1 MLCLFT
7 VPRRC
12 AGAADVREGFH
23 LVARVQL
30 LQWHFLHCMGNTC
43 TPQHSHLTQPG
54 HRPRCTALFVQ
65 RAAVAQTRRKK
76 RVLQWCERPISTVA
90 LLSSSGANKSAI
102 LDELQACVED
112 TMKFH
117 KMPPFIATD
126 YTVESIMAQMA
137 DTDGTSLLILDEM
150 KKIKAVDEYKKGK
163 EGGGKQRLMELQ
175 AGVKFRVL
183 RKGGPKALKE
193 GASPSQDDESGN
205 QHHETRKQSVSVLEA
220 RSHLNIVGTT
230 HIHTGVAWFKEHQGQ
245 TDGEM
250 TRYDCVTVDAEY
262 NDLPDRGIM
271 EQLGASVAEG
281 ADLFLL
287 LNVVKVTRDVLIEKL
302 SGDIFLQDGAYTL
315 LQKYILEDFNPALR
329 SLASCSSAGSQ
340 VSSWSKT
347 KGKVIKYGGGVF
359 MISTAEEICIAYPS
373 IGEFDFDTNSAAD
386 FSALV
391 APLVVEKLG
400 LDSSNSVKLIN
411 ETCLEYG
418 YNWAMMFHETGLA
431 LQQCMVPRSPLPP
444 LAELIQQT
452 PESTLQPPPLSTA
465 AMPGRRLAHSVFGTP
480 LDWGVYSVIMSPKL
494 EDGIISASHMTV
506 VC

>member
-1 MLCLFT
+1 
-7 VPRRC
+7 
-12 AGAADVREGFH
+12 
-23 LVARVQL
+23 
-30 LQWHFLHCMGNTC
+30 
-43 TPQHSHLTQPG
+43 
-54 HRPRCTALFVQ
+54 
-65 RAAVAQTRRKK
+65 
-76 RVLQWCERPISTVA
+76 
-90 LLSSSGANKSAI
+90 
-102 LDELQACVED
+102 
-112 TMKFH
+112 
-117 KMPPFIATD
+117 
-126 YTVESIMAQMA
+126 
-137 DTDGTSLLILDEM
+137 
-150 KKIKAVDEYKKGK
+150 
-163 EGGGKQRLMELQ
+163 
-175 AGVKFRVL
+175 
-183 RKGGPKALKE
+183 
-193 GASPSQDDESGN
+193 
-205 QHHETRKQSVSVLEA
+205 
-220 RSHLNIVGTT
+220 
-230 HIHTGVAWFKEHQGQ
+230 
-245 TDGEM
+245 M
-250 TRYDCVTVDAEY
+250 TRYDCVAVGAEY
-262 NDLPDRGIM
+262 NDLPDREIT

-302 SGDIFLQDGAYTL
+302 NGDIFLQDGAYTL

-444 LAELIQQT
+444 LAELIQQS
-452 PESTLQPPPLSTA
+452 PESPLQPPSLSTA
-465 AMPGRRLAHSVFGTP
+465 AMPGRRLAHSLFDTA